1 MTSLQPASLQPT
13 LRQPLLRLGFAGSA
27 VAIAYGAHGA
37 SGPWPLLAAL
47 VLLAVLEAWRRWPLA
62 LIVLI
67 PLALAF
73 GFGVVP
79 GFQRLPVG
87 AYSLNTGK
95 ALLGILLMLYLP
107 WRFAWPWRDRQFLF
121 GAFALP
127 LLTLGLAFAL
137 GFLQWQPLAFGM
149 LLGFAFSNFFST
161 LAEEAFFRGL
171 VQAPLQQR
179 LPRWPCLLVVA
190 LLFGVVH
197 LAGGWLFAIFAAL
210 AGLGYALTYE
220 RSQSIWAAVLV
231 HLGLNVLR
239 AAIGG

>member
-1 MTSLQPASLQPT
+1 MAT
-13 LRQPLLRLGFAGSA
+13 
-27 VAIAYGAHGA
+27 
-37 SGPWPLLAAL
+37 L
-47 VLLAVLEAWRRWPLA
+47 VLLAVLEAWRRWPA
-62 LIVLI
+62 VLIVLI

-73 GFGVVP
+73 GFGMVP
-79 GFQRLPVG
+79 GFQRLAVG

-107 WRFAWPWRDRQFLF
+107 WRFAWPWRDRQFLL
-121 GAFALP
+121 GAIGIP
-127 LLTLGLAFAL
+127 SLTLGLAFAL
-137 GFLQWQPLAFGM
+137 DFLHWQPLALAA

-161 LAEEAFFRGL
+161 VAEEAFFRGL

-179 LPRWPCLLVVA
+179 LSRWPCLLGVA
-190 LLFGVVH
+190 LLFGAVH
-197 LAGGWLFAIFAAL
+197 LAGGWLFAAFAAL

-239 AAIGG
+239 VAIGG

>member
-1 MTSLQPASLQPT
+1 MSVSALSSVY
-13 LRQPLLRLGFAGSA
+13 LRLGFAGSA
-27 VAIAYGAHGA
+27 LAISYGGGGA
-37 SGPWPLLAAL
+37 SGPWPLLASVLLLL
-47 VLLAVLEAWRRWPLA
+47 VLEGWQRQPCWLLL
-62 LIVLI
+62 LI

-79 GFQRLPVG
+79 GFQRLAVG
-87 AYSLNTGK
+87 AYSVNTGK

-107 WRFAWPWRDRQFLF
+107 WRFAWPWQDRQFLF

-137 GFLQWQPLAFGM
+137 GFLQWQPLAFGV
-149 LLGFAFSNFFST
+149 LLGFAFSNAFST

-179 LPRWPCLLVVA
+179 VQRWPCLLVVA
-190 LLFGVVH
+190 LLFGAVH
-197 LAGGWLFAIFAAL
+197 LAGGWLFASFAAL

-239 AAIGG
+239 VAIGG